1 MIQRIQSVWL
11 FLAAMING
19 LLFISK
25 LYHFQPVVA
34 GGSIVHEGVR
44 DQGNLALFIIAAII
58 TVLPLVTIFFFGDR
72 KRQKGLVWLSLLGC
86 VGFIGLAVLRVTDLS
101 NQTPPLKVQY
111 DFGLLMP
118 VLSII
123 FLILALRGIRKDE
136 KLIKS
141 LDRLR

>member
-1 MIQRIQSVWL
+1 MIQRIQSLWL
-11 FLAAMING
+11 FVAAMANG

-44 DQGNLALFIIAAII
+44 DQGNIALFIIAALI
-58 TVLPLVTIFFFGDR
+58 TVLPLVTVFFFGDR
-72 KRQKGLVWLSLLGC
+72 KKQKGLVWLSILGC

-101 NQTPPLKVQY
+101 NQVPPLKVQY

-123 FLILALRGIRKDE
+123 FLFLALRGIRKDE

>member
-123 FLILALRGIRKDE
+123 FLILSLGVIR
-136 KLIKS
+136 IV
-141 LDRLR
+141 

>member
-1 MIQRIQSVWL
+1 MIQRIQSLWL
-11 FLAAMING
+11 FLAAMANG

-34 GGSIVHEGVR
+34 GGNIIHEGVR
-44 DQGNLALFIIAAII
+44 DQGNIALFIIAALI
-58 TVLPLVTIFFFGDR
+58 TVLPLVTVFFFGDR
-72 KRQKGLVWLSLLGC
+72 KKQKGLVWLSILGC

-101 NQTPPLKVQY
+101 NQVPPLKVQY

-118 VLSII
+118 VLSIV

>member
-1 MIQRIQSVWL
+1 MLQRIQSIWL
-11 FLAAMING
+11 FLAAMVNG

-25 LYHFQPVVA
+25 LYHYQAAAPA
-34 GGSIVHEGVR
+34 GTVVHEGVR
-44 DQGNLALFIIAAII
+44 ENVALFILAAVI
-58 TVLPLVTIFFFGDR
+58 TVLPMIAIFFFGDR
-72 KRQKGLVWLSLLGC
+72 KRQKGMVWLSILAC
-86 VGFIGLAVLRVTDLS
+86 TGFITLAVLRVTDLS
-101 NQTPPLKVQY
+101 NKVPPLKVQY

-123 FLILALRGIRKDE
+123 FLILAMRGIRKDD